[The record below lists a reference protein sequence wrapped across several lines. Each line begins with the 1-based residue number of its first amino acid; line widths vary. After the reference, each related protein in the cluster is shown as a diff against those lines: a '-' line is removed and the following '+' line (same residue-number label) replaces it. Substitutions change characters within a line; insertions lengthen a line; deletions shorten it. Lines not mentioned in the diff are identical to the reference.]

1 MNRARGIAAG
11 YGSFRSGS
19 RARERRFEAA
29 GPRSARSP
37 RSLACALGEAAEGL
51 GGRRRDLRSHRGAG
65 HRDGRRL
72 RWGACDVRGKRRRWE
87 LCARNAATGDGATRD
102 SATWGVAAGRFAASG
117 AVLSAR
123 APKLPAAA
131 QAPAASQAPAT
142 QAPGFRRHPADRL
155 WDRFACL
162 RDRVAEWGADL
173 GRAPVVCPPD
183 GRGLHTVAHGPV
195 AASLP
200 TRAFTIGLRCGTF
213 GSPNYMFDADRRAA
227 FAARRDPVGPPRVRF
242 RLAWCG

>member
-1 MNRARGIAAG
+1 MIGSISERLAELTRRHERDLADQEARRRAEEHRLQEEQT
-11 YGSFRSGS
+11 R
-19 RARERRFEAA
+19 RERLFEQ
-29 GPRSARSP
+29 RSQLIPMWRYISALSDM
-37 RSLACALGEAAEGL
+37 LGE
-51 GGRRRDLRSHRGAG
+51 
-65 HRDGRRL
+65 RL
-72 RWGACDVRGKRRRWE
+72 DRLTSVRQDRMSNIEHLPE
-87 LCARNAATGDGATRD
+87 LLPELVP
-102 SATWGVAAGRFAASG
+102 SWGVAAGRFAASG

-227 FAARRDPVGPPRVRF
+227 FAARRGPVGPPRVRF